1 MPELIERLGGAIAT
15 RYRIQ
20 RELGQGGMAKVFL
33 AHDLKYDREVA
44 VKVLR
49 PDVAGGVGPTRF
61 LHEIQTSARLHHPHI
76 LPLYDSDQA
85 DGLVYYVMPY
95 VQGETLRQRLERE
108 GQLPVNEAIQLAREV
123 LDALTYAHSANVVHR
138 DIKPANI
145 LLDAGHAVVADFG
158 IARAIGEGE
167 STTGHVI
174 GTPAYMSPEQID
186 GSKYLDG
193 RTDIY
198 SLGCVLYEMLVGQA
212 PYRGSTLTAVIANR
226 LTSPIPSARASRELV
241 PEMVDAAVK
250 KAMATVPAD
259 RFATAAQFAEALG
272 TSATVAIAVGAAQ
285 AMVEEVI
292 AAKSVAVLP
301 FENMSTDPENE
312 YFSDGITD
320 DIISQL
326 SKISALK
333 VISRTSS
340 MQYKKTTKKIAAIA
354 EELGVG
360 AVLEG
365 SVRRAGQRVRI
376 VAHLVDPKSEKHLWG
391 DTFDRNLSDIFEVQ
405 SEVAQQITG
414 ALSVALSPEEK
425 QRVEKKATG
434 DADAYNLYLLGR
446 FHSNKWAEAEV
457 LKAIDYYQLAIA
469 KDPGYAVAYAG
480 LADAYELLSIGFS
493 SRPPAEYLE
502 QAKTMALK
510 ALSMDETLAEAHTSL
525 AYARWLGDL
534 DWQGAE
540 RGFRRALELMSSYVM
555 AHEWYAEY
563 LAARGPARRVA
574 GGGQARP
581 AAGPAGGAGE
591 PHRGVG
597 AVLRTPVRRRHR
609 GATEDTG
616 DELRIPR
623 RPPGA
628 LVGLHREGR
637 PRPGDRGHP
646 ARSRKAGASHHQEA
660 EFGLR
665 LCRRRQQG
673 GGQWAALGAGA
684 QVGFGAPAGPALGA
698 PLRGAGGAGSGLR
711 AAGARVPDARARV
724 AVPQGRAL
732 GRIPAQ
738 RPAVPRARGET
749 RHQLIRPPSPHP
761 RKSIE
766 DAPGPTRPIRRIEHA
781 LPVDA
786 SSPAGFVRRLRRA
799 AGCQERRDGSGHGRR
814 RRWIPTAHRDRPSGG
829 LDGPRVE

>member
-1 MPELIERLGGAIAT
+1 MERLSTALAA
-15 RYRIQ
+15 RYKLQ

-49 PDVAGGVGPTRF
+49 PDLAADIGATRF
-61 LHEIQTSARLHHPHI
+61 LHEIQTAARLHHPHI

-95 VQGETLRQRLERE
+95 IKSETLRQRLARER
-108 GQLPVNEAIQLAREV
+108 QLPVGEAIQLAREV
-123 LDALTYAHSANVVHR
+123 LDALSYAHGANVVHR

-198 SLGCVLYEMLVGQA
+198 SLGCVLFEMLVGEA
-212 PYRGSTLTAVIANR
+212 PFRGNTLTAVIANR
-226 LTSPIPSARASRELV
+226 LSSPIPSARAFRDLI
-241 PEMVDAAVK
+241 PEAVDAAIK
-250 KAMATVPAD
+250 KAMAALPAD
-259 RFATAAQFAEALG
+259 RFATAAQFSDALG

-285 AMVEEVI
+285 AMVQEVV

-320 DIISQL
+320 DIIAQL

-340 MQYKKTTKKIAAIA
+340 MQYKKTTKKITAIA

-376 VAHLVDPKSEKHLWG
+376 VAHLVDPRSEKHLWG

-414 ALSVALSPEEK
+414 ALSVALSPDEK
-425 QRVEKKATG
+425 VRVEKKATG
-434 DADAYNLYLLGR
+434 DAEAYNLYLLGR
-446 FHSNKWAEAEV
+446 FQANKWSEADV
-457 LKAIDYYQLAIA
+457 LKGIDYYQLAIA

-493 SRPPAEYLE
+493 SKPPAEYLA

-510 ALSMDETLAEAHTSL
+510 ALQMDDTLAEAHTSL

-540 RGFRRALELMSSYVM
+540 REFKRALELMSSYVM

-563 LAARGPARRVA
+563 LAAAGRHDEALVEAKRAQQLDPLAVPVNRTVGWVLYFARRYDEAIEELRKTLAMNSEFLGARLVLWWA
-574 GGGQARP
+574 YIAKGAHDQALADIRREVERP
-581 AAGPAGGAGE
+581 G
-591 PHRGVG
+591 
-597 AVLRTPVRRRHR
+597 LRTIKKLTLAYACAASGNAEEANGILWELEPKLAAEHR
-609 GATEDTG
+609 LALLSALLFTALDAKDRAFEQL
-616 DELRIPR
+616 ERAYQLRE
-623 RPPGA
+623 PGLLFLKVA
-628 LVGLHREGR
+628 
-637 PRPGDRGHP
+637 P
-646 ARSRKAGASHHQEA
+646 
-660 EFGLR
+660 
-665 LCRRRQQG
+665 
-673 GGQWAALGAGA
+673 WAD
-684 QVGFGAPAGPALGA
+684 
-698 PLRGAGGAGSGLR
+698 PLRSDPRYGAF
-711 AAGARVPDARARV
+711 VEK
-724 AVPQGRAL
+724 L
-732 GRIPAQ
+732 GI
-738 RPAVPRARGET
+738 G
-749 RHQLIRPPSPHP
+749 
-761 RKSIE
+761 
-766 DAPGPTRPIRRIEHA
+766 
-781 LPVDA
+781 
-786 SSPAGFVRRLRRA
+786 
-799 AGCQERRDGSGHGRR
+799 
-814 RRWIPTAHRDRPSGG
+814 
-829 LDGPRVE
+829 

>member
-1 MPELIERLGGAIAT
+1 MPDLQEQLSAAVAS

-49 PDVAGGVGPTRF
+49 PDLAADVGATRF

-76 LPLYDSDQA
+76 LPLYDSDHA

-95 VQGETLRQRLERE
+95 IQGETLRQRLARER
-108 GQLPVNEAIQLAREV
+108 QLPVGEAIQLAREV
-123 LDALTYAHSANVVHR
+123 LDALAYAHGANVVHR

-145 LLDAGHAVVADFG
+145 LLDAGHALVADFG

-167 STTGHVI
+167 SVTGHVI

-198 SLGCVLYEMLVGQA
+198 GLGCVLFEMLVGE
-212 PYRGSTLTAVIANR
+212 PPFRGSTLTAVIANR
-226 LTSPIPSARASRELV
+226 LSAPLPSARTFREV
-241 PEMVDAAVK
+241 IPEAVDAAIK
-250 KAMATVPAD
+250 KAMAVLPAD
-259 RFATAAQFAEALG
+259 RFVTAAQFSDALG

-285 AMVEEVI
+285 VMVQEVI
-292 AAKSVAVLP
+292 TAKSVAVLP

-320 DIISQL
+320 DIIAQL
-326 SKISALK
+326 SKIRALK

-340 MQYKKTTKKIAAIA
+340 MQYKKTTKKITMIA

-376 VAHLVDPKSEKHLWG
+376 VAHLVDPRSEKHLWG

-425 QRVEKKATG
+425 ERVEKKSTA

-446 FHSNKWAEAEV
+446 FQANKWSEAEV
-457 LKAIDYYQLAIA
+457 LKAIDYYQLAVA

-493 SRPPAEYLE
+493 SKPPAEYLA
-502 QAKTMALK
+502 QAKAMALK
-510 ALSMDETLAEAHTSL
+510 ALQMDDSLAEAHTSL

-534 DWQGAE
+534 DWQGADRE
-540 RGFRRALELMSSYVM
+540 FRRALELMSSYVM

-563 LAARGPARRVA
+563 LAAVGRHDEALLEAKRAQQLDPLAVPVNRTVGWVLYFARRYDEAIEELRKTLAMNPEFLGARLVLWWCYIA
-574 GGGQARP
+574 KGAYDQALADIRRQIERP
-581 AAGPAGGAGE
+581 GLRTIKKLTLAYACAAAGDTEEANGILWELE
-591 PHRGVG
+591 PKLASESRL
-597 AVLRTPVRRRHR
+597 ALLSALLFTALDAKDRAFEQLERAYLFR
-609 GATEDTG
+609 E
-616 DELRIPR
+616 
-623 RPPGA
+623 PGLLFLKVA
-628 LVGLHREGR
+628 
-637 PRPGDRGHP
+637 P
-646 ARSRKAGASHHQEA
+646 
-660 EFGLR
+660 
-665 LCRRRQQG
+665 
-673 GGQWAALGAGA
+673 WAD
-684 QVGFGAPAGPALGA
+684 
-698 PLRGAGGAGSGLR
+698 PLRSDPR
-711 AAGARVPDARARV
+711 FDAFV
-724 AVPQGRAL
+724 EKL
-732 GRIPAQ
+732 GIN
-738 RPAVPRARGET
+738 
-749 RHQLIRPPSPHP
+749 
-761 RKSIE
+761 
-766 DAPGPTRPIRRIEHA
+766 
-781 LPVDA
+781 
-786 SSPAGFVRRLRRA
+786 
-799 AGCQERRDGSGHGRR
+799 
-814 RRWIPTAHRDRPSGG
+814 
-829 LDGPRVE
+829 